1 MPINYYIIL
10 GIPSKSSQ
18 EEIKSAYRRLAKEF
32 HPDHYGEN
40 HSPFLNVQEAYS
52 VLSDPVRR
60 RAYDA
65 ALENNRRKH
74 KHYRQPEPMGRQYKD
89 EVEPLIPEKGPV
101 DLDDATLAKS
111 FQVYRPSLE
120 ALFDRFFSN
129 FSESERTKG
138 ERPENL
144 SVVIT
149 LTPIQAFRGGH
160 VRLYVP
166 AQVQCPRCYGRGSIG
181 HYECW
186 RCSGAGKLT
195 GEYPIMI
202 NYPPGISDN
211 HTVQISLDRYGIHN
225 FYMTI
230 RFRISETGL

>member
-1 MPINYYIIL
+1 MPKNYYIIL

-18 EEIKSAYRRLAKEF
+18 EEIKSAYRQLAKEF

-40 HSPFLNVQEAYS
+40 HSPFLNVQEAYT

-60 RAYDA
+60 RAYDT
-65 ALENNRRKH
+65 ALESNRK
-74 KHYRQPEPMGRQYKD
+74 KQQHYRYPEPTGRQYKG

-101 DLDDATLAKS
+101 DLGDASLAKS
-111 FQVYRPSLE
+111 FQVHRPSLE
-120 ALFDRFFSN
+120 SLFERFFSN

-149 LTPIQAFRGGH
+149 LTPEQAFRGGH

-166 AQVQCPRCYGRGSIG
+166 AQVKCPRCYGRDGIG
-181 HYECW
+181 YYECW

-195 GEYPIMI
+195 DDYPIMI
-202 NYPPGISDN
+202 SYPPGISDN
-211 HTVQISLDRYGIHN
+211 HTVQVSLDRYGIRN
-225 FYMTI
+225 LYLTVN
-230 RFRISETGL
+230 FRISEMV

>member
-1 MPINYYIIL
+1 MPKNYYIIL
-10 GIPSKSSQ
+10 GIPVKSSQ

-32 HPDHYGEN
+32 HPDHYGDN
-40 HSPFLNVQEAYS
+40 NSPFLNVQEAYT
-52 VLSDPVRR
+52 VLRDPLRR

-65 ALENNRRKH
+65 ALENKRIKQP
-74 KHYRQPEPMGRQYKD
+74 HYRQPEPMGRQYEG
-89 EVEPLIPEKGPV
+89 EVEPLIPKKGPL
-101 DLDDATLAKS
+101 DLGDASLEKS
-111 FQVYRPSLE
+111 FQLHRPSLE

-129 FSESERTKG
+129 FSEGKRTKG

-149 LTPIQAFRGGH
+149 LTPEQAFRGGH
-160 VRLYVP
+160 VRFYVP
-166 AQVQCPRCYGRGSIG
+166 AKVQCPRCYGRGGIG
-181 HYECW
+181 YYECW

-211 HTVQISLDRYGIHN
+211 HTVQISLDRYGIRN
-225 FYMTI
+225 LYLSVN
-230 RFRISETGL
+230 FRISEKV

>member
-1 MPINYYIIL
+1 MPKNYYIIL

-32 HPDHYGEN
+32 HPDHYGKN
-40 HSPFLNVQEAYS
+40 HSPFLNVQEAYT

-65 ALENNRRKH
+65 ALVSNRKKQQHFRK
-74 KHYRQPEPMGRQYKD
+74 PEPMGRQYKG

-101 DLDDATLAKS
+101 DLGDASLAKS
-111 FQVYRPSLE
+111 FQIHRPSLE
-120 ALFDRFFSN
+120 VLFDRFFSN
-129 FSESERTKG
+129 FSEGERTKG

-144 SVVIT
+144 SVIIT
-149 LTPIQAFRGGH
+149 LTPEQAFRGGH

-166 AQVQCPRCYGRGSIG
+166 AQVQCPRCYGRGGIG
-181 HYECW
+181 YYECW

-195 GEYPIMI
+195 GEYPILI
-202 NYPPGISDN
+202 NYPPGISDK
-211 HTVQISLDRYGIHN
+211 HTVQISLDRYGIRN
-225 FYMTI
+225 LYLTVN
-230 RFRISETGL
+230 FRISEKV

>member
-1 MPINYYIIL
+1 MPKNYYIIL

-18 EEIKSAYRRLAKEF
+18 DEIKSAYRRLAKEF
-32 HPDHYGEN
+32 HPDRYGDN
-40 HSPFLNVQEAYS
+40 NSPFLNVQEAYS

-60 RAYDA
+60 RAYDN
-65 ALENNRRKH
+65 ALENNRK
-74 KHYRQPEPMGRQYKD
+74 KQQHYRQPESMGRQYKD
-89 EVEPLIPEKGPV
+89 VVEPLIPEKAPV
-101 DLDDATLAKS
+101 DLGDPSLTKS
-111 FQVYRPSLE
+111 FQVHRPSPE

-138 ERPENL
+138 ERSENL
-144 SVVIT
+144 TVVIT
-149 LTPIQAFRGGH
+149 LTPEQAFRGGH

-166 AQVQCPRCYGRGSIG
+166 AQIQCPRCYGRGGIG
-181 HYECW
+181 YYECW
-186 RCSGAGKLT
+186 CCRGAGKLT

-225 FYMTI
+225 LYLSVN
-230 RFRISETGL
+230 FRLSEML